1 VGLDRLQHFLAAD
14 GYAAGPA
21 FTRADC
27 VLGPALFGVGA
38 MGGLIGDAE
47 LLSRRPKLAA
57 YAGRVS
63 QHAAIA
69 KVLGEL
75 QAALAAS
82 SMAAG

>member
-1 VGLDRLQHFLAAD
+1 
-14 GYAAGPA
+14 
-21 FTRADC
+21 
-27 VLGPALFGVGA
+27 